1 MNVRM
6 DNRLVYDLEYGDIT
20 CDSTGVSII
29 DWYVDPT
36 RSSSRNARLEM
47 VRLEIIQMM
56 TPTLSGATLR
66 QNTVF
71 VSNTDGSG
79 DESEDES
86 DGDGDEFV
94 NVGQLEINLI
104 STRNVTV
111 GGEVTLKYLGPDMH
125 PSFSVFSGENNVIGY
140 VNEHDQDALLQFMNE
155 AGRHVSA
162 ISNVTVPAEN
172 EGEDDETLIQWRGGT
187 IVKNGDGG
195 SRLQFSAIVVKEEY
209 AQLVV
214 QGLHELGSHREQGPL
229 SPMNTPLIAKEIEW
243 VKKIHHFIE
252 EVANGEFSSKV
263 PQGSLTWDGQNNVNN
278 ITAREDSWCEK
289 MASIRMLHQYFPGM
303 REGSWNLNTGKV
315 TRYLAAEGPGR
326 AEALAAFNEAWPQSC
341 KSFWEQERGRFQMY
355 ANNPRAWRERIE
367 LHRVM
372 GTLDTSR
379 EYDYDNIPE
388 ASTQRTTNNEVV
400 ILRSD
405 TIDVFSPADD
415 EYMVV
420 CGTERIAQMVMAT
433 DLGNGSMRNT
443 IDNND
448 AGIRTTNTFP
458 GSLMMTIEGANRW
471 VVRFEDGLEYIAR
484 SRIPSTDL
492 DEGIYCDP
500 SELPAPWRFVLHE
513 HYQKP
518 GGSNKRNLTATELEK
533 IHNDNSEDYIANG
546 VIPSECEKTYVRFGR

>member
-1 MNVRM
+1 MT
-6 DNRLVYDLEYGDIT
+6 LE
-20 CDSTGVSII
+20 
-29 DWYVDPT
+29 
-36 RSSSRNARLEM
+36 
-47 VRLEIIQMM
+47 
-56 TPTLSGATLR
+56 
-66 QNTVF
+66 
-71 VSNTDGSG
+71 
-79 DESEDES
+79 
-86 DGDGDEFV
+86 
-94 NVGQLEINLI
+94 
-104 STRNVTV
+104 
-111 GGEVTLKYLGPDMH
+111 YLGPDMH
-125 PSFSVFSGENNVIGY
+125 PSFSVFSGENKNNVVGY
-140 VNEHDQDALLQFMNE
+140 VNEHDQDALLQFLNE

-195 SRLQFSAIVVKEEY
+195 SRLQFSAIVVEGEY

-214 QGLHELGSHREQGPL
+214 QGLHELGSYREQRPL
-229 SPMNTPLIAKEIEW
+229 SPINTHLIAEKIEW

-252 EVANGEFSSKV
+252 EVANGEFSSMV
-263 PQGSLTWDGQNNVNN
+263 PQGSLTWDGENHVNSA
-278 ITAREDSWCEK
+278 TAREDSWCEK
-289 MASIRMLHQYFPGM
+289 MASIHMLYQYFPGT
-303 REGSWNLNTGKV
+303 RPNNTQKV

-341 KSFWEQERGRFQMY
+341 KWFWEQERGRFQMY
-355 ANNPRAWRERIE
+355 ANNPRAYRERIE
-367 LHRVM
+367 LHREM

-388 ASTQRTTNNEVV
+388 ASTQRPTNNEVV
-400 ILRSD
+400 ILRRD
-405 TIDVFSPADD
+405 TIDVFSPTRD

-420 CGTERIAQMVMAT
+420 CGTERIAQMVMAAPSSDGT
-433 DLGNGSMRNT
+433 MRST

-448 AGIRTTNTFP
+448 ADIRTTNTFP

-492 DEGIYCDP
+492 AEGIYCDP

-518 GGSNKRNLTATELEK
+518 DGSKKNLSAKELEE
-533 IHNDNSEDYIANG
+533 IHDDNSADYIANG
-546 VIPSECEKTYVRFGR
+546 FIPSECEKTYVRFGR

>member
-1 MNVRM
+1 MQT
-6 DNRLVYDLEYGDIT
+6 ECTKIA
-20 CDSTGVSII
+20 
-29 DWYVDPT
+29 
-36 RSSSRNARLEM
+36 RSEMARLEM
-47 VRLEIIQMM
+47 IQMM
-56 TPTLSGATLR
+56 MSPLSSKIIR
-66 QNTVF
+66 QNTAF
-71 VSNTDGSG
+71 TPNHTAFTPNHN
-79 DESEDES
+79 ESEDES
-86 DGDGDEFV
+86 DGDENEEDV
-94 NVGQLEINLI
+94 NVGQLEISLI
-104 STRNVTV
+104 STKKVTV
-111 GGEVTLKYLGPDMH
+111 GGEVTLEYLGPDMH
-125 PSFSVFSGENNVIGY
+125 PSFSVFSGEDNVIGY
-140 VNEHDQDALLQFMNE
+140 VNEHDQEALLHFMNE
-155 AGRHVSA
+155 ARRHVSA
-162 ISNVTVPAEN
+162 ISNVTVRTEN

-187 IVKNGDGG
+187 IVKGDGG

-214 QGLHELGSHREQGPL
+214 QGLHELGSHREQRQL
-229 SPMNTPLIAKEIEW
+229 SPINTHLIAKEIEW

-263 PQGSLTWDGQNNVNN
+263 PQGSLTWDGDNHVNSV
-278 ITAREDSWCEK
+278 TAREDSWCEK
-289 MASIRMLHQYFPGM
+289 MASIRMLYQYFPGM

-355 ANNPRAWRERIE
+355 AGNPQAYLERIE

-372 GTLDTSR
+372 GTLDTSLV
-379 EYDYDNIPE
+379 YDYSIPE

-405 TIDVFSPADD
+405 TSNVFSPSRE

-420 CGTERIAQMVMAT
+420 CGTERIAQMVMAAPSSDGT
-433 DLGNGSMRNT
+433 MRST

-448 AGIRTTNTFP
+448 ADIRTTNTFP
-458 GSLMMTIEGANRW
+458 GSLKMTIEGANRW

-484 SRIPSTDL
+484 SRIPSTDEG
-492 DEGIYCDP
+492 EGIYCDP

-513 HYQKP
+513 HYRKP
-518 GGSNKRNLTATELEK
+518 GGNSKRNLTATELEK

-546 VIPSECEKTYVRFGR
+546 VIPSECEKTYVRFGMS